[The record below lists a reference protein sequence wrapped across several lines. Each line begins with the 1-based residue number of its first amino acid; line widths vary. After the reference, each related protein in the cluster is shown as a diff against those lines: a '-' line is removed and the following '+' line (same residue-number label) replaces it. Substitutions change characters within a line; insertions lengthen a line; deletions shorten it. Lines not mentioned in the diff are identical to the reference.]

1 VEIRCIEVGYF
12 HIRESPHVQICL
24 AAGLCPDS
32 LWEPPDHLAVIREMG
47 RKKRVGNRDGEEGKD
62 VKE

>member
-1 VEIRCIEVGYF
+1 MFGGRALPG
-12 HIRESPHVQICL
+12 P
-24 AAGLCPDS
+24 AG
-32 LWEPPDHLAVIREMG
+32 EPADHLAVIREMG